1 MRTLTPRFK
10 PNYNWK
16 EWLAALYFWR
26 DERDL
31 YESEYAEKFH
41 CSYGVMFSYGRSAL
55 MALFDIW
62 EIKNTEIICPAYTCV
77 VVSNAI
83 VLSKNKP
90 VFVDCE
96 KNSFHMDYE
105 ALESKISENTSAI
118 IVTHLFGGAMDVRKI
133 DRIIRKAEEK
143 FNSKIYVIQDVAH
156 SYGSSFNNELV
167 TTFGDAAIF
176 GCNISKIIN
185 SIFGGFVVTN
195 SIQTYDK
202 LKLYQSNKLVKPNWF
217 KEPQRLLYL
226 IFATIAFNKYFYFWI
241 NLLVKN
247 GFLDRFTK
255 YYEDVNIYL
264 PTDWNESPKNI
275 EARVGRV
282 QLKKYDKIIL
292 ERRSIAKNIIE
303 FFENDD
309 RVDIKPFDENNT
321 YSHIVAIVENRDDWI
336 LKFHKKGIELGSII
350 DYSVPEMKAY
360 KKYINNLS
368 DFPVSSFY
376 RSHIINFPISENFFK
391 MIKND

>member
-16 EWLAALYFWR
+16 EWLAAFSFWR
-26 DERDL
+26 NERDL
-31 YESEYAEKFH
+31 YESEFAQKFG
-41 CSYGVMFSYGRSAL
+41 CSHGVMFSYGRSAL

-62 EIKNTEIICPAYTCV
+62 NLKDTEIICPAYTCV

-90 VFVDCE
+90 IFVDCE

-118 IVTHLFGGAMDVRKI
+118 IVTHLFGGAMDARKI

-185 SIFGGFVVTN
+185 SIFGGFVITN
-195 SIQTYDK
+195 NYEIYNK
-202 LKLYQSNKLVKPNWF
+202 LKFYQSKKLIKPNWF
-217 KEPQRLLYL
+217 KELQRLLYL
-226 IFATIAFNKYFYFWI
+226 IFATIAFNKYFYFWV

-255 YYEDVNIYL
+255 YYEEDNIYL
-264 PTDWNESPKNI
+264 PTNWNEQPKKI

-282 QLKKYDKIIL
+282 QLKKYDEIIL
-292 ERRSIAKNIIE
+292 ERRNIAKNIIE

-321 YSHIVAIVENRDDWI
+321 YSHIVALVENREDWI
-336 LKFHKKGIELGSII
+336 LEFENKGLELGSII

-360 KKYINNLS
+360 TNYLSSES
-368 DFPVSSFY
+368 DFPNSKYYSN
-376 RSHIINFPISENFFK
+376 HIINFPISESLVNQFK
-391 MIKND
+391 